1 MSFLFPSGSSEPNL
15 VIPQAKTPQVFQT
28 IIPKKSYQDLAE
40 SVQRTE
46 GEYNRLLD
54 QRYDMTGTGADIGA
68 RQRGIEMQEAA
79 SYRSSLPTGNADQ
92 SFRGTPREFDIKSKG
107 NTFETK
113 EGQSPNTPAASTAS
127 TTPPKLQESRTTAQ
141 EAADL
146 RYGNAKENYL
156 AAVEKA
162 KTTPRSFKP
171 ITENPGYANTDSSI
185 YLPKKNILKEI
196 IDGKKDK

>member
-28 IIPKKSYQDLAE
+28 IIPKKSYKDLAE

-54 QRYDMTGTGADIGA
+54 ERYDMTGTGADIGA

-107 NTFETK
+107 NTFETAA
-113 EGQSPNTPAASTAS
+113 GQSPKATPSPTAPTKS
-127 TTPPKLQESRTTAQ
+127 LAK
-141 EAADL
+141 EAAEK
-146 RYGNAKENYL
+146 RYGDAKDYYL

-162 KTTPRSFKP
+162 KKTPRSYMEPTKD
-171 ITENPGYANTDSSI
+171 PGFAQNDPSI
-185 YLPKKNILKEI
+185 YLPKK
-196 IDGKKDK
+196 